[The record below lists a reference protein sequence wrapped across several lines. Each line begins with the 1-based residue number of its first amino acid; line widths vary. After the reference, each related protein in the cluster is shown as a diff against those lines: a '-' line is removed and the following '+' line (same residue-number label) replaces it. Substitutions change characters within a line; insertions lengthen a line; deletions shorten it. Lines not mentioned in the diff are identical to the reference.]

1 MELKKARFWIL
12 ALLLATTVAAVA
24 QPALP
29 QRQNKLVYDLAD
41 LLSANEERQLE
52 TNLRNYNNE
61 TSTQIV
67 VVLEPSLGGEAAFD
81 RSFRIADAWGI
92 GGSSEND
99 NGVLIYVARDDRQIR
114 IQTGYGTEGFLP
126 DVKAKR
132 VIDNIISPA
141 FRNGDFYGGIEGA
154 TSAIMDMGRGE
165 YDASDLESEGGIP
178 PGLIFVLILVVFIAL
193 SAMSSQDDD
202 DDDDGGY
209 WRGGRYDMDDPLP
222 RRRRRR
228 GGFVVFP
235 GGFGNGGGGGGF
247 GGGGGG
253 LPGFGGF
260 GGGGFGG
267 GGAGGSW

>member
-1 MELKKARFWIL
+1 MGHKRARFWGFV
-12 ALLLATTVAAVA
+12 LLLFTTTIAVA

-41 LLSANEERQLE
+41 MLSSSEERQLE

-67 VVLEPSLGGEAAFD
+67 VVLEASLGGEAAFD
-81 RSFRIADAWGI
+81 RSFRIADEWGI

-99 NGVLIYVARDDRQIR
+99 NGVLLYVARDDRQIR

-132 VIDNIISPA
+132 IIDNVITPA
-141 FRNGDFYGGIEGA
+141 FRNGDFYGGINGA
-154 TSAIMDMGRGE
+154 TQAIMDMGRGE

-178 PGLIFVLILVVFIAL
+178 PILIFLLIFIVFIAL
-193 SAMSSQDDD
+193 SSMSANDDD

-209 WRGGRYDMDDPLP
+209 WRGGRYDMDDPMP

-235 GGFGNGGGGGGF
+235 GSGSFGGG

-253 LPGFGGF
+253 LPSFGGF